1 MERVD
6 IDLILLDAMMP
17 EMDGFETCRRLKESS
32 RTRTIPVLM
41 MTVLD
46 DTESKVRAI
55 EAGADDLISKPPNKV
70 ELVARIRAL
79 IQTKRLND
87 SLVSIENVLFSLAN
101 AVEAKDAYT
110 EGHVKRV
117 SNLAVDLGR
126 MMGLQ
131 PRDIE
136 ALRVGGILHDIGKI
150 GIPDS
155 VLNKPGPMS
164 AEEWEMVKAHPVVGF
179 RVAEPLKQILKG
191 ALEVI
196 RHHHERMDGSGY
208 PDGIKG
214 EEISAVARV
223 MAVADVYD
231 ALVTDRP
238 YHKGVSKEKALS
250 IMQQDVDEGRL
261 DRAAVS
267 SLAEL
272 VFGSKAKEEG
282 ASA

>member
-1 MERVD
+1 
-6 IDLILLDAMMP
+6 
-17 EMDGFETCRRLKESS
+17 
-32 RTRTIPVLM
+32 M

-87 SLVSIENVLFSLAN
+87 GLVSIENVLFSLAN
-101 AVEAKDAYT
+101 AVEVKDAYT

-131 PRDIE
+131 TRDIE

-179 RVAEPLKQILKG
+179 RVA
-191 ALEVI
+191 
-196 RHHHERMDGSGY
+196 RS
-208 PDGIKG
+208 
-214 EEISAVARV
+214 
-223 MAVADVYD
+223 
-231 ALVTDRP
+231 
-238 YHKGVSKEKALS
+238 
-250 IMQQDVDEGRL
+250 
-261 DRAAVS
+261 
-267 SLAEL
+267 
-272 VFGSKAKEEG
+272 
-282 ASA
+282 

>member
-1 MERVD
+1 
-6 IDLILLDAMMP
+6 
-17 EMDGFETCRRLKESS
+17 
-32 RTRTIPVLM
+32 
-41 MTVLD
+41 
-46 DTESKVRAI
+46 
-55 EAGADDLISKPPNKV
+55 
-70 ELVARIRAL
+70 
-79 IQTKRLND
+79 
-87 SLVSIENVLFSLAN
+87 
-101 AVEAKDAYT
+101 
-110 EGHVKRV
+110 
-117 SNLAVDLGR
+117 
-126 MMGLQ
+126 
-131 PRDIE
+131 
-136 ALRVGGILHDIGKI
+136 
-150 GIPDS
+150 
-155 VLNKPGPMS
+155 
-164 AEEWEMVKAHPVVGF
+164 
-179 RVAEPLKQILKG
+179 
-191 ALEVI
+191 
-196 RHHHERMDGSGY
+196 MDGSGY